1 MKRFKNIL
9 YFADGA
15 LEKNHALV
23 RAVQLARSNGAWL
36 TVIDVLEKIRS
47 SPDVE
52 RVFGTDIN
60 QILRDRRQQDL
71 DKLVDACDRADM
83 PIHTRVATGIAF
95 VQVIRTVMVNDH
107 DLLIK
112 AAKPPQGLSERVLGS
127 TDMHLLRKCPCPVW
141 IDRPNAAFPYAS
153 VLAAVELEAEQ
164 GEGCDRMIMD
174 LASSLA
180 QRESARLDV
189 VHAWEMEGESLLRD
203 AGSRVS
209 RTEFEHLGE
218 ITRNKHKR
226 LFDALL
232 SDYAMKSED
241 KTVHLIKGEAAPTIR
256 SLSRD
261 LESDLVVMG
270 SIGRTGI
277 PGLIIGNTAEEVMQN
292 IDASILAIKPA
303 GFVSPVA
310 LEE

>member
-15 LEKNHALV
+15 LEKNHALE
-23 RAVQLARSNGAWL
+23 RSLQLARSNGARL

-47 SPDVE
+47 SSEVE
-52 RVFGTDIN
+52 RVFGADLN

-71 DKLVDACDRADM
+71 DELVETCGHADM
-83 PIHTRVATGIAF
+83 PIHTQVVTGIAF
-95 VQVIRTVMVNDH
+95 VQVIRTVLVNGH

-112 AAKPPQGLSERVLGS
+112 AAKPPRGLSERVLGS

-164 GEGCDRMIMD
+164 GESCDRMIMD

-209 RTEFEHLGE
+209 RTEFEHLRE
-218 ITRNKHKR
+218 ITRNKHKKV
-226 LFDALL
+226 FGELL
-232 SDYAMKSED
+232 ADYAMNADDEQ
-241 KTVHLIKGEAAPTIR
+241 VHLIKGEAASTIR
-256 SLSRD
+256 SLSRE
-261 LESDLVVMG
+261 LASDLVVMG

-292 IDASILAIKPA
+292 IDASILAVKPA
-303 GFVSPVA
+303 DFISPVA
-310 LEE
+310 VDD

>member
-9 YFADGA
+9 YFADAA
-15 LEKNHALV
+15 LEKNHALE
-23 RAVQLARSNGAWL
+23 RAVQLTRSNAARL
-36 TVIDVLEKIRS
+36 TVIDVLQRIRS
-47 SPDVE
+47 SSEID
-52 RVFGTDIN
+52 RVFGTDLN

-71 DKLVDACDRADM
+71 DKLVDTCSHAD
-83 PIHTRVATGIAF
+83 ILIDTRVVTGIAF
-95 VQVIRTVMVNDH
+95 VEVIRTVLVHGH

-112 AAKPPQGLSERVLGS
+112 AAKPPRGLSERVLGS

-141 IDRPNAAFPYAS
+141 IDRPNAAFPYGS

-164 GEGCDRMIMD
+164 AESCDRMIMD

-180 QRESARLDV
+180 RRESARLDV
-189 VHAWEMEGESLLRD
+189 AHAWEMEGEALLRD

-209 RTEFEHLGE
+209 RTEFDHLLE
-218 ITRNKHKR
+218 ITRSKHKKA
-226 LFDALL
+226 FDTLL
-232 SDYAMKSED
+232 ADYAMSSD
-241 KTVHLIKGEAAPTIR
+241 DQTVHLIKGEAASTIR
-256 SLSRD
+256 TLSRE
-261 LESDLVVMG
+261 LQSDLVVMG

-292 IDASILAIKPA
+292 IDASILAVKPA

-310 LEE
+310 VDA

>member
-15 LEKNHALV
+15 TDKNHALD
-23 RAVQLARSNGAWL
+23 RAVQLAHSNGARL

-47 SPDVE
+47 SSEIE
-52 RVFGTDIN
+52 RVFGADLN

-71 DKLVDACDRADM
+71 DKLVDTCGRADL
-83 PIHTRVATGIAF
+83 PIDTQVVNGIAF
-95 VQVIRTVMVNDH
+95 VQVVRTVLVNGH

-112 AAKPPQGLSERVLGS
+112 AAKPPRDLSERVLGS

-141 IDRPNAAFPYAS
+141 IDRPNAAFPYTS
-153 VLAAVELEAEQ
+153 VLAAVELEAGLGQ
-164 GEGCDRMIMD
+164 SCDSMIMA

-209 RTEFEHLGE
+209 RTEFEHLRE
-218 ITRNKHKR
+218 ITRNKHNKA
-226 LFDALL
+226 FDKLL
-232 SDYAMKSED
+232 ADYAMNTDDE
-241 KTVHLIKGEAAPTIR
+241 TVHLIKGEAASTIR
-256 SLSRD
+256 SLSRE

-292 IDASILAIKPA
+292 IDASILAVKPA
-303 GFVSPVA
+303 GFVSPVTVDA
-310 LEE
+310 

>member
-15 LEKNHALV
+15 LENNHALE
-23 RAVQLARSNGAWL
+23 RAVQLAHSNGARL

-47 SPDVE
+47 SSEIE
-52 RVFGTDIN
+52 RVFGTDLN

-71 DKLVDACDRADM
+71 DKLVETCGTADTPM
-83 PIHTRVATGIAF
+83 QTQVVTGIAF
-95 VQVIRTVMVNDH
+95 VQVIRTVLVNGH

-112 AAKPPQGLSERVLGS
+112 AAKPPRGLSERVLGS

-141 IDRPNAAFPYAS
+141 IDRPNVAFPYAS

-164 GEGCDRMIMD
+164 GEGCDRMIME

-209 RTEFEHLGE
+209 RTEFEHLRE
-218 ITRNKHKR
+218 ITRNKHKTV
-226 LFDALL
+226 FDVLL
-232 SDYAMKSED
+232 ADYAMNSDDEK
-241 KTVHLIKGEAAPTIR
+241 VHLINGEAASTIR
-256 SLSRD
+256 SLSRE

-292 IDASILAIKPA
+292 IDASILAVKPP

-310 LEE
+310 IAE